1 MYDYENREK
10 KLIYYYKLTYHYIV
24 LCPYYI
30 EILTRKKKP

>member
-10 KLIYYYKLTYHYIV
+10 KIDIATYHYIV

-30 EILTRKKKP
+30 EILTRKKKT